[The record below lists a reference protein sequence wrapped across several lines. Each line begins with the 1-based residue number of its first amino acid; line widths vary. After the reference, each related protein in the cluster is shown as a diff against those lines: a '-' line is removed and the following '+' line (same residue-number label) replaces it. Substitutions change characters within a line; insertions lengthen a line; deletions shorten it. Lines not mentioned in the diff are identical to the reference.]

1 MCWEN
6 TLEALEL
13 ERGTGGPNMVKE
25 MDLDALCRTGKK
37 LHDLDLEDKQ
47 RLLKALFVCM
57 RCGLLEEGQNLCV
70 RVGQEWR
77 SLRSRD
83 GGFTMILT
91 MRVVQLQRGSIIC
104 LWRATSTGKFL

>member
-25 MDLDALCRTGKK
+25 MDPDSPCRTGKK

-47 RLLKALFVCM
+47 RLLKALFVCV
-57 RCGLLEEGQNLCV
+57 RCGLLEEGLNYESGTATV
-70 RVGQEWR
+70 EA
-77 SLRSRD
+77 
-83 GGFTMILT
+83 
-91 MRVVQLQRGSIIC
+91 IIC